1 MAEKGKITSVTVRE
15 RKGGEKLTMLT
26 AYDYPTAKILDEAGI
41 DVILVGDSSGVVVAG
56 YENTLP
62 VTLEQTIYH
71 TAAVVRGAPR
81 ALVIADLPF
90 MSYQVSVEEARRNAG
105 RAMKETNCGAVKLEG
120 GVSMRHVIRGL
131 VDIDIPVMGH
141 VGLTPQSVHR
151 MGGFKVQGATQSQFD
166 QILDDAE
173 AVEEAG
179 AFSVVLECVPDE
191 LAHQITERL
200 SIPTIGIGA
209 GVRCDGQVL
218 VIHDM
223 LGLFDRFRPKFVKQY
238 VNLTPIIQEAVG
250 RFIQEIKD
258 ETFPGP
264 EHSFRKR

>member
-1 MAEKGKITSVTVRE
+1 MNKQQKVTSLGIRQQ
-15 RKGGEKLTMLT
+15 KGGEKITMLT
-26 AYDYPTAKILDEAGI
+26 AYDYPTAKILDETGI
-41 DVILVGDSSGVVVAG
+41 DILLVGDSSGTVIAG

-71 TAAVVRGAPR
+71 TQAVVRGVKR
-81 ALVIADLPF
+81 ALVVADLPF
-90 MSYQVSVEEARRNAG
+90 MSYQISVEDARRNAG
-105 RAMKETNCGAVKLEG
+105 RVMKETNCGAVKLEG
-120 GVSMRHVIRGL
+120 GVNMKETIKGL

-141 VGLTPQSVHR
+141 IGLTPQSVHR
-151 MGGFKVQGATQSQFD
+151 LGGFKVQGTTQEQFD
-166 QILDDAE
+166 SILADAE

-179 AFSVVLECVPDE
+179 AFSCVMECVPDQ
-191 LAHQITERL
+191 LARLITERL

-209 GVRCDGQVL
+209 GTDCDGQVL

-250 RFIQEIKD
+250 NFIKEIK
-258 ETFPGP
+258 EGVFPGP
-264 EHSFRKR
+264 EHSFTK